1 MNINSTNINI
11 LQNTT
16 GKATIELQGFNNK
29 KSTVETIIKIY
40 EYHPSFKLIASTIM
54 QIQKALINNRSRVS
68 KVSLKFRIP
77 TIYNFAL
84 IYP

>member
-54 QIQKALINNRSRVS
+54 
-68 KVSLKFRIP
+68 
-77 TIYNFAL
+77 
-84 IYP
+84 